1 MPTYTVLYWQYVAE
15 EWDCRF
21 FDLDIKNGLQLQMYT
36 KSVEV
41 SLLNGA

>member
-1 MPTYTVLYWQYVAE
+1 MPAYTVLYWQYVAE
-15 EWDCRF
+15 KWDCRF
-21 FDLDIKNGLQLQMYT
+21 LELDINNSLQLQMYI